1 MAEIPTRIGA
11 YEVIRPLRSGGM
23 GTVYLGRDPE
33 LGRSVAIK
41 VLRDRVDDEE
51 LLERF
56 LREARA
62 AAALRHPNI
71 VTIYASG
78 QHDHQPFIAME
89 FIDGESLDEIV
100 RRQLPLTLSDRIS
113 YIDQLCAGLHFAH
126 RAGIVHRD
134 IKPANVMV
142 DRDGTVRILD
152 FGIARVEGSGMT
164 RDGAMMGTL
173 NYMSPE
179 QMLGKPVDF
188 RSDIFAVGAVAY
200 ELLCYQRAF
209 KGSIDSGL
217 LVQLP
222 YEDPPPLREVA
233 DGVPPE
239 LDQIVMTALQKAPEN
254 RFRDLSE
261 MRAALLR
268 VWETL
273 EREATLQTVIIPRGN
288 VGAAGNTGGTH
299 TPSSRRLSNDEL
311 GLRNQ
316 SRETVERH
324 ARGSRAAAVTDGG
337 KTQLKPRVGGQRRAY
352 AIAAAVLAVT
362 GLVGTAAWLKSRSD
376 SELTSPSTGGPNATV
391 PSPTP
396 VTGPNQAPLPS
407 PATRTTVDPT
417 RSDTTPV
424 SGPAPVSRPGSP
436 PTAPANTPVNTPVT
450 APPPSPPVSA
460 PSSSNAALESTV
472 QDVLARVTTMYTG
485 GELAA
490 ALDTLSRNQAVS
502 SDSRVAA
509 LASRIANAAFD
520 TMASAEKTATS
531 RNAAEVAGDAV
542 RRGNDAKA
550 RAEAFQQRSDFVNAG
565 LQALAAREF
574 YQTAAA
580 DALANRSQP
589 TTAPSPPAAS
599 SSASPAAA
607 AAAVVQREQ
616 EGIVAAVGRFQAA
629 YRDRDINALM
639 KVYPSLRREARQKIE
654 ASFKTCRA
662 YDVTFSDEQILID
675 PTNANIAQVTLRG
688 TYACTVR
695 TGQAPQVA
703 ESRDVFVLRKTGDI
717 WIIERTGTIN

>member
-1 MAEIPTRIGA
+1 
-11 YEVIRPLRSGGM
+11 
-23 GTVYLGRDPE
+23 
-33 LGRSVAIK
+33 
-41 VLRDRVDDEE
+41 
-51 LLERF
+51 
-56 LREARA
+56 
-62 AAALRHPNI
+62 
-71 VTIYASG
+71 
-78 QHDHQPFIAME
+78 
-89 FIDGESLDEIV
+89 
-100 RRQLPLTLSDRIS
+100 
-113 YIDQLCAGLHFAH
+113 
-126 RAGIVHRD
+126 
-134 IKPANVMV
+134 
-142 DRDGTVRILD
+142 
-152 FGIARVEGSGMT
+152 
-164 RDGAMMGTL
+164 
-173 NYMSPE
+173 MSPE
-179 QMLGKPVDF
+179 QMLGKAVYF

-222 YEDPPPLREVA
+222 YEDPPSLREVA

-239 LDQIVMTALQKAPEN
+239 LDQIVMKALQKAPEN
-254 RFRDLSE
+254 RFRDLAE

-273 EREATLQTVIIPRGN
+273 EREATLQTVIIPRRDP
-288 VGAAGNTGGTH
+288 GAGDKSGGPH
-299 TPSSRRLSNDEL
+299 SPSSRGISNDEL

-324 ARGSRAAAVTDGG
+324 ARESRAPASVTDDG
-337 KTQLKPRVGGQRRAY
+337 KTQFKPRVGGQRRAY
-352 AIAAAVLAVT
+352 AIAAVVLVVT
-362 GLVGTAAWLKSRSD
+362 GLVGTAAWLMTRSD
-376 SELTSPSTGGPNATV
+376 SELTSESTVGPNATV

-396 VTGPNQAPLPS
+396 VGVPNQVPLPS
-407 PATRTTVDPT
+407 PATPTTVDPT

-424 SGPAPVSRPGSP
+424 SSSPAVNRPASP
-436 PTAPANTPVNTPVT
+436 ATAPANTPVNTPVA
-450 APPPSPPVSA
+450 APPASPPRAA

-490 ALDTLSRNQAVS
+490 ALDTLSRSQAVS

-509 LASRIANAAFD
+509 LASRVANAAFD
-520 TMASAEKTATS
+520 TMASAEKTAAS
-531 RNAAEVAGDAV
+531 RNAAEVAGDAL

-580 DALANRSQP
+580 DALAIRTQP
-589 TTAPSPPAAS
+589 TAPSAAAAS
-599 SSASPAAA
+599 PSASPAAA
-607 AAAVVQREQ
+607 APTLVQREQ

-695 TGQAPQVA
+695 TGQPPQVA